1 MTTLIAV
8 YNSEGCEGRCDAK
21 CYNAT
26 SPECHCIC
34 GGKNHGA
41 GAKQAAEN
49 TRQLA
54 ETWIAEYNKQ
64 NPGRE
69 LEYKIMPNDGAQL
82 GLGL

>member
-21 CYNAT
+21 CYDACT
-26 SPECHCIC
+26 CVC

-41 GAKQAAEN
+41 GAKQATEN

-54 ETWIAEYNKQ
+54 ETWIDKYNAEHPEAK
-64 NPGRE
+64 
-69 LEYKIMPNDGAQL
+69 LEFEILPSGGVQL